1 MKSSRALTWIV
12 LVSSMTAGGLCHA
25 GDPPLWDAARQPR
38 LVRDVRALREAE
50 RAFLQAR
57 VVGGPGALLL
67 MQEAERIL
75 ERADAAS
82 SPDPRARFFYG
93 RLLGHAGKDER
104 AAKTLRDAIAL
115 APNHPSVGEA
125 MFALAVSLARLGRT
139 QEEIAA
145 YDAWLK
151 REPSRE
157 QRAIGLSNQAEA
169 FMVAGRLE
177 DAVRAYRLA
186 VDLAHDNALAHW
198 GLAVAL
204 DRSGDPAGAIHE
216 AGVALTYDPDA
227 KELNGPNVF
236 FVPPRDRFW
245 YRALGAMARA
255 NSASDVGMR
264 ALWWDRA
271 TLLWQQYLDA
281 SPIDDRWVPIAR
293 IRHAFCEQATRDA
306 QLRARSRRAPSV
318 RP

>member
-1 MKSSRALTWIV
+1 MGLSRALAWIV
-12 LVSSMTAGGLCHA
+12 LASVTAAGGISHA

-38 LVRDVRALREAE
+38 LARDVRALREAE
-50 RAFLQAR
+50 QAFLRAR
-57 VVGGPGALLL
+57 VVGGPGAQLLL
-67 MQEAERIL
+67 QEAERIL
-75 ERADAAS
+75 ERVDAGS
-82 SPDPRARFFYG
+82 SPDPRVRFFYG
-93 RLLGHAGKDER
+93 RLLARAGKDER
-104 AAKTLRDAIAL
+104 AINTLRDAIAL

-125 MFALAVSLARLGRT
+125 MFSLAVSLARLGRT
-139 QEEIAA
+139 EEEIAV

-157 QRAIGLSNQAEA
+157 HRAIGLSNQAEA
-169 FMVAGRLE
+169 FMVAGRL
-177 DAVRAYRLA
+177 DAAVHAYRLA
-186 VDLAHDNALAHW
+186 VELAHDNALAHW

-204 DRSGDPAGAIHE
+204 DRTGDPAGAIHE

-255 NSASDVGMR
+255 TAATDPGMR

-281 SPIDDRWVPIAR
+281 SPVDDRWVPIAR
-293 IRHAFCEQATRDA
+293 VRHAFCEQATRDA
-306 QLRARSRRAPSV
+306 QVRARARRAPA

>member
-1 MKSSRALTWIV
+1 VKLSRALTWIV
-12 LVSSMTAGGLCHA
+12 LVAAMTAGGLCDA

-50 RAFLQAR
+50 RAFLHAR

-75 ERADAAS
+75 ERVDAAS
-82 SPDPRARFFYG
+82 SPDPRVRFFYG

-104 AAKTLRDAIAL
+104 AVKTLRDAIAL

-125 MFALAVSLARLGRT
+125 MFALAVSLARLGRP

-157 QRAIGLSNQAEA
+157 HRAIGLSNQAEA
-169 FMVAGRLE
+169 FMVAGRLD
-177 DAVRAYRLA
+177 DAVHAYRLA
-186 VDLAHDNALAHW
+186 VDLAQDNALAHW

-216 AGVALTYDPDA
+216 ASVALTFDPDA

-255 NSASDVGMR
+255 NSVSDAGMR

-293 IRHAFCEQATRDA
+293 IRHAFCEQATRAA
-306 QLRARSRRAPSV
+306 QVRARIRRAPSV